1 MDLDLTEQVCS
12 ILQLTCFRM
21 RLCHGLPGHAGS
33 FLVPNLPSTL
43 RLCWSSWSRSARSF
57 ELHPGLLKR
66 KPLGPMSLHPGLL
79 SSASWH
85 QVGKKKRM
93 YHSVCEE
100 RETFFSK
107 LDEPPHVLS
116 FGLLCCILGGCW
128 TEFLSPLARAKTSLG
143 QGV

>member
-1 MDLDLTEQVCS
+1 MQVHFS
-12 ILQLTCFRM
+12 FPTCP
-21 RLCHGLPGHAGS
+21 LLYDYAGVAGVDQPGLLS
-33 FLVPNLPSTL
+33 STQV
-43 RLCWSSWSRSARSF
+43 
-57 ELHPGLLKR
+57 HPGLLKR